1 MTENELLVDEVAARI
16 YRAAPLVGDE
26 ALREL
31 LKNAAVK
38 LLSADTP
45 SLLRNTL
52 QLVDGLLVLAAL
64 RGVLDEEVATAL
76 RAHGIDFAIEE
87 LALQ

>member
-1 MTENELLVDEVAARI
+1 MTANELLVDEVAARI

-38 LLSADTP
+38 LLSADSPTR
-45 SLLRNTL
+45 LRNTL

-64 RGVLDEEVATAL
+64 RGVLEPEVAGAL
-76 RAHGIDFAIEE
+76 RAHDLDFAFQE